1 MNTLGENIRIL
12 RKANEDEK
20 QYKVAG
26 EIGITQQA
34 LSKIEK
40 GSEPSLDTLKHI
52 AKYYNVSIKDL
63 VESDLKVDL
72 KDYKVALINEFYN
85 VMFPIVASEEALK
98 DDDFRKGYDLL
109 CKIKE
114 EAISNITISID
125 LINTCWN
132 LLLKSWEGRK
142 REETAVNLLSLN
154 MMIFSSILEADEFK
168 YIDSLSRIARSGAL
182 IEQII
187 RDNSYTDFIQN
198 RIIKSINHNEDKNKI
213 KIKFIQDNEENVVE
227 YLGFLKKTL
236 EWNTLGD
243 YFCALRYF
251 VGMVD
256 NGKTIALNMEL
267 GEEWMNS
274 LLELGNKYAID
285 FFATYWKFYGYTI
298 RKYND

>member
-1 MNTLGENIRIL
+1 M
-12 RKANEDEK
+12 K
-20 QYKVAG
+20 
-26 EIGITQQA
+26 
-34 LSKIEK
+34 K

-63 VESDLKVDL
+63 VESDLK
-72 KDYKVALINEFYN
+72 DYKVALTNEFYN

-114 EAISNITISID
+114 EAISKISIPID

-154 MMIFSSILEADEFK
+154 MMIFSSIVEEVEFK
-168 YIDSLSRIARSGAL
+168 YIESLSKITRNGMVM
-182 IEQII
+182 EQVI
-187 RDNSYTDFIQN
+187 RDDSYTDFIQN
-198 RIIKSINHNEDKNKI
+198 RNVKNIAHNENKNKI

-227 YLGFLKKTL
+227 YLEFLKKTL
-236 EWNTLGD
+236 EWNQLGD

-251 VGMVD
+251 IGMVD
-256 NGKTIALNMEL
+256 NGKTIVFNMEL
-267 GEEWMNS
+267 GEEWMSS
-274 LLELGNKYAID
+274 LFELGNKYAID
-285 FFATYWKFYGYTI
+285 FYAVYLKFYGYTL